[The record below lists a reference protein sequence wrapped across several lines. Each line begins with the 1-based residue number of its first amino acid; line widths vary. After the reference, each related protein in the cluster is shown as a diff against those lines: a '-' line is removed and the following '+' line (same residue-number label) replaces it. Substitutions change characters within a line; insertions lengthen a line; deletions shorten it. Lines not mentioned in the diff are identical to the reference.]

1 MVGLLKLC
9 DVHWSSSTSL
19 PCSIA
24 LDTEVVEATRQEYV
38 LFLRAPIYDG
48 RPSVR
53 RHEPDFRVETI
64 KPKAFRPPKDWSN
77 RSQMTRDC
85 SEHSPPSR
93 RATTNHSTGLLT
105 SSKRGGTPPAGL
117 AVVSA
122 AR

>member
-77 RSQMTRDC
+77 RSQMTTGIVL
-85 SEHSPPSR
+85 SILR
-93 RATTNHSTGLLT
+93 RAAE
-105 SSKRGGTPPAGL
+105 PPRTIRR
-117 AVVSA
+117 VC
-122 AR
+122 